1 MRKDQ
6 GLTREDRVVLSYKTD
21 DALLQSVFTEFKDE
35 LMSSVL
41 ADDVVEGSGE
51 KVELSG
57 SVVELGLKKV

>member
-1 MRKDQ
+1 
-6 GLTREDRVVLSYKTD
+6 
-21 DALLQSVFTEFKDE
+21 LQSVFTEFKDE